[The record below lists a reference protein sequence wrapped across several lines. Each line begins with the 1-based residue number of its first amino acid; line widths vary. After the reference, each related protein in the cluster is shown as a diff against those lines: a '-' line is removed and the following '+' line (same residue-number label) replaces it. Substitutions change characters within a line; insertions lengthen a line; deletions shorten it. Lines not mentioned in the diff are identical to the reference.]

1 MPRSAKQLK
10 FGSELQLNVGGYTHI
25 YHFSFPNTKNES
37 ERKKGFKPE
46 GQSDGHREISTHF
59 WKSGS
64 RWSTDDSLSKA
75 GDVQSPVLVEDDCD
89 KNGGSLL
96 DKLLQVLALERCHR
110 RTVALAIKSR
120 DWFKKFDYKTVTFP
134 VPHLCSCCQVIVV
147 SCKKWKFILWRN
159 HTKDLTVPAQ
169 PSCGVSK
176 QEGLSESAYG
186 PWGSSGL
193 FSVWGFWSQQLEMKS
208 PQPLQLTT
216 EHNLCLY

>member
-1 MPRSAKQLK
+1 MTRSAKQLK

-75 GDVQSPVLVEDDCD
+75 GDVRSPVLVEGDCD

-96 DKLLQVLALERCHR
+96 DKFLQVPALERCHR

-120 DWFKKFDYKTVTFP
+120 D
-134 VPHLCSCCQVIVV
+134 
-147 SCKKWKFILWRN
+147 
-159 HTKDLTVPAQ
+159 
-169 PSCGVSK
+169 
-176 QEGLSESAYG
+176 
-186 PWGSSGL
+186 
-193 FSVWGFWSQQLEMKS
+193 
-208 PQPLQLTT
+208 
-216 EHNLCLY
+216 